1 MILIEIEIEEFP
13 LGYRN
18 RIDIEH
24 AEWLHSLARRHLN
37 NYELARDVVQE
48 VFLIAQTKIDDLI
61 VHENPVGW
69 LCLTT
74 YYAADRE
81 RRKLCHKEVPLAEHD
96 HTMQFA
102 QPDIEP
108 RLIELLPDDFGDDE
122 KRLLVLRYEEE
133 YSYSEI
139 ADLCDMSENNC
150 RQKIF
155 RLRKKLRKL
164 YATQKT
170 LLQNG

>member
-1 MILIEIEIEEFP
+1 MDVKQKQQFLEN
-13 LGYRN
+13 LY
-18 RIDIEH
+18 IEH
-24 AEWLHSLARRHLN
+24 AGWMCSLARRRLN
-37 NYELARDVVQE
+37 DYELARDVVQE

-61 VHENPVGW
+61 VHENPIGW
-69 LCLTT
+69 LYLTT
-74 YYAADRE
+74 YYTAVRE
-81 RRKLCHKEVPLAEHD
+81 RRKHHHNDVPLAEHD
-96 HTMQFA
+96 HTLQFA
-102 QPDIEP
+102 QPEMEP
-108 RLIELLPDDFGDDE
+108 RLIELLPDDFKDDE
-122 KRLLVLRYEEE
+122 KKLLVLRYEEE

>member
-1 MILIEIEIEEFP
+1 MDIKQKQQFLEK
-13 LGYRN
+13 LY
-18 RIDIEH
+18 IEH

-81 RRKLCHKEVPLAEHD
+81 RRKLCHKDVPLAEHD

-108 RLIELLPDDFGDDE
+108 RLAELLPDDFGDDE
-122 KRLLVLRYEEE
+122 KKLLVLRYEEE

-139 ADLCDMSENNC
+139 ADLCDMSQANC
-150 RQKIF
+150 RQKMS
-155 RLRKKLRKL
+155 RLRKKLKKI
-164 YATQKT
+164 YEKPKT
-170 LLQNG
+170 LSQSASIDR